1 MKSGY
6 KLVRLI
12 GLITTLLITFNLSAQ
27 QRIIG
32 RYRNHFTEKIRLNT
46 DKTFIYKSDFDLVH
60 TWQQEIGQL
69 DWIQFILRFCH
80 FTLGEVSFFS

>member
-60 TWQQEIGQL
+60 TWQQENWTIRL
-69 DWIQFILRFCH
+69 DTIYFKVLPLY
-80 FTLGEVSFFS
+80 TGGSEFF